1 MKKIVIAAD
10 SFKGSISSRR
20 FAEVCR
26 GAVLSVIPDCEVVTI
41 PLGDGGEGTVEAL
54 ISAVGAAKVS
64 IAVSDP
70 LMRDTTALYGVSPD
84 GSTAIMEMAQ
94 ASGLPLLSDCERN
107 PMITSTYGTGQMI
120 IDALGR
126 GCRNIMIGI
135 GGSATNDGGT
145 GMLQALGAVFL
156 DTDDKPLPTPM
167 NGGAL
172 PLIRRIDL
180 SRLDNRLKDT
190 RITVA
195 CDVDNPLCGP
205 LGATHVFARQKGA
218 NDAMIEKLECG
229 MCNYSRLLSEAT
241 GRDVAQMPGAGAA
254 GGLGGALAAALG
266 AYLMPGIE
274 MVLDAIGFDRQI
286 SGADLIITGEGRIDS
301 QTLMGKA
308 PSGVLS
314 AAKKQGIPVI
324 ALGGSVQY
332 SAELSNAG
340 FAGIFSIQPAPV
352 SLAEALDPLT
362 ASRNLADTTTQI
374 LKLLTSSG
382 R

>member
-26 GAVLSVIPDCEVVTI
+26 DAVLSVIPDCEVVTI

-54 ISAVGAAKVS
+54 ISSIGATKVS
-64 IAVSDP
+64 IAVCDP

-84 GSTAIMEMAQ
+84 GATAIMEMAQ
-94 ASGLPLLSDCERN
+94 ASGLPLLSESDRN

-120 IDALGR
+120 LDALGR

-156 DTDDKPLPTPM
+156 GADDKPLPAPM
-167 NGGAL
+167 NGGTL

-229 MCNYSRLLSEAT
+229 MCHYSRILSDAT
-241 GRDVAQMPGAGAA
+241 GRDVAQMSGAGAA

-266 AYLMPGIE
+266 ARLMPGIE
-274 MVLDAIGFDRQI
+274 MVLDATGFDRQI
-286 SGADLIITGEGRIDS
+286 SEADLIITGEGRIDS
-301 QTLMGKA
+301 QTLMGKT
-308 PSGVLS
+308 PFGVLS

-352 SLAEALDPLT
+352 SLAEALDPQT

>member
-54 ISAVGAAKVS
+54 ISAVGATKVS
-64 IAVSDP
+64 VAVCNP
-70 LMRDTTALYGVSPD
+70 LMRDTTAVYGVSPD

-94 ASGLPLLSDCERN
+94 ASGLPLLSESERN

-120 IDALGR
+120 LDALGR
-126 GCRNIMIGI
+126 GCRHIMIGI

-156 DTDDKPLPTPM
+156 DDDDKPLPMPM
-167 NGGAL
+167 NGDSL
-172 PLIRRIDL
+172 PLICRIDL
-180 SRLDNRLKDT
+180 SHLDDRLKDT
-190 RITVA
+190 RFTVA

-205 LGATHVFARQKGA
+205 LGATHVFAKQKGA
-218 NDAMIEKLECG
+218 TDAMIEKLECG
-229 MCNYSRLLSEAT
+229 MCHYSRILSDAT

-254 GGLGGALAAALG
+254 GGLGGALAAALD
-266 AYLMPGIE
+266 AQLMPGIE

-286 SGADLIITGEGRIDS
+286 SGADLIITGEGRIDR
-301 QTLMGKA
+301 QTLMGKT
-308 PSGVLS
+308 PFGVLS

-332 SAELSNAG
+332 SSELAGAG

-352 SLAEALDPLT
+352 SLAEALDPQT

-374 LKLLTSSG
+374 LKLLTSTG